1 MKEKQKNLFLIL
13 ATLMCVFAF
22 ICGSMMMKYK
32 THAEESVENNK
43 VALSVGTGNTAA
55 DYSLDF
61 AMETGASVRISSPT
75 GIRFRSY
82 IKTADLNSLKDKYT
96 DVSLGTVIVP
106 KDYVTNSTAITIET
120 LKNNNILYADIVAEN
135 TYQEGERT
143 YYNAALVNIKY
154 YNYHRGFCARSY
166 VKVTVSGADYYGYT
180 DYSAENNCRSVN
192 HVAKMALDAGETQTD
207 ILKAFAGR
215 DWSIAQTESSA
226 IINTGATVDLS
237 QYYTITKGV
246 DQKDVTV
253 TATAVK
259 GTVSGLTYTA
269 PSKGGEDTVTFTA
282 EKDGVSRT
290 LTLQVTIP
298 KEVQISGHTG
308 MRLGETQTLSITGNF
323 DGYDKGTW
331 SSDSANLSVDN
342 SGRVTA
348 LSEGNGTIVY
358 AVGEIQQQ
366 FTIDIIGKDVAVPL
380 TLESGAQYIKT
391 TDARSISIVTSGT
404 EKLLELKLGA
414 AWLFRFSFTN
424 VAELSEETVSCVK
437 FYINIDKCGYTYDKI
452 QLFYFTSS
460 IDDRVAIVNELHE
473 GKNSVTLPVALFNQ
487 LIRGEKKLALVDFQ
501 NNFSG
506 KPLKIQL
513 SDVMIV
519 NNPTFGIQG
528 VRPKDRVS
536 LQFDEQYCYGNE
548 DYSFKLD
555 PGEWDMQFTLTGN
568 YTKGVSFYVYADTA
582 SATELWCDANK
593 TRILVLQPK
602 TWTKVQLTKE
612 QVDAI
617 VSGTKKLQ
625 IRDNNNISAIDFYVS
640 NIVEE

>member
-32 THAEESVENNK
+32 THAEESVVNNK
-43 VALSVGTGNTAA
+43 VALSVGTGDTAA

-106 KDYVTNSTAITIET
+106 EDYVTNSTEITIET

-143 YYNAALVNIKY
+143 YYNAALVNINY

-166 VKVTVSGADYYGYT
+166 VKVTVSGVDYYGYT

-192 HVAKMALDAGETQTD
+192 HVAKMALNAGEPQTD
-207 ILKAFAGR
+207 ILKAFAGQ
-215 DWSIAQTESSA
+215 DWSITKTESSA

-269 PSKGGEDTVTFTA
+269 PSKDGKDTVTFTA
-282 EKDGVSRT
+282 EKDGVSDT
-290 LTLQVTIP
+290 WELQVTIP

-308 MRLGETQTLSITGNF
+308 MRSGETQTLSITGNF

-331 SSDSANLSVDN
+331 SSNSANLSVDN
-342 SGRVTA
+342 SGMVTA

-358 AVGEIQQQ
+358 TVGEIQQQ

-424 VAELSEETVSCVK
+424 VAELSEETVNCVK

-625 IRDNNNISAIDFYVS
+625 IRGNNNISAIDFYVS